1 MINISISSALFISS
15 SEKFN
20 ITAGTEV
27 TFPDI
32 DTMTEA
38 TMLCSDSNGTV
49 NQECLF
55 DIARTF
61 NLKVGAQ
68 TKNLGDTYKEEE
80 KRLGESKRKH

>member
-1 MINISISSALFISS
+1 
-15 SEKFN
+15 
-20 ITAGTEV
+20 
-27 TFPDI
+27 
-32 DTMTEA
+32 MTEA

-61 NLKVGAQ
+61 NLNVGAQ

-80 KRLGESKRKH
+80 KRLGESKRKHWKK